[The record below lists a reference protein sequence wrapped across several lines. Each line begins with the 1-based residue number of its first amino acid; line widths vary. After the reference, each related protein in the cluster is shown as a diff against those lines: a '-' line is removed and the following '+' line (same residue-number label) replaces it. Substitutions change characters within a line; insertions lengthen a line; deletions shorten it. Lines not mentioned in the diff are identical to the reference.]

1 MDLTQVAVTAGGAG
15 LIGFTLWFF
24 FGKGPEQ
31 RAPGGA
37 GRYACPMHL
46 WITSNDPTAL
56 CSVCGMKLVSQEE
69 VGK

>member
-37 GRYACPMHL
+37 GRYTCPMHPE
-46 WITSNDPTAL
+46 IREAAPGK
-56 CSVCGMKLVSQEE
+56 CPICGMELV
-69 VGK
+69 KAK